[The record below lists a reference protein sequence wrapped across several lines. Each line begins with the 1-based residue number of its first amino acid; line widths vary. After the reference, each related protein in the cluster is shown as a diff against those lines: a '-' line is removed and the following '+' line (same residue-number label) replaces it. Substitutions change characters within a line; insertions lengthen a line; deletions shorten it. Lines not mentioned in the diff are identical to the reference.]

1 MLRLSYNSL
10 YELLRAYYIYP
21 HKKNN
26 QLQLSPM
33 TYYYSARCFSVGVL
47 SWPRDSFH
55 STRWCWLCILHV
67 SSVACVLWALLAARP
82 FLSRPSSVHLWKL
95 SWKRLLNFIKK
106 KTKGVF
112 RDFFYSLRWSKT
124 CRSKGRWDELK
135 LLCIGNFN
143 KMPPSDGKSFNH
155 AWNDSFK
162 RFN

>member
-82 FLSRPSSVHLWKL
+82 FLSLSRPSFVHLWKL

-112 RDFFYSLRWSKT
+112 RDFFALVQDVSVEGKVRWIEIIVYWKLQQNASKWRKIVQS
-124 CRSKGRWDELK
+124 C
-135 LLCIGNFN
+135 
-143 KMPPSDGKSFNH
+143 M
-155 AWNDSFK
+155 K
-162 RFN
+162 RLI

>member
-55 STRWCWLCILHV
+55 SMRCWLCILMSRQLLV
-67 SSVACVLWALLAARP
+67 SYELSSLLAL
-82 FLSRPSSVHLWKL
+82 FSLSAELRSFVKIVLKT
-95 SWKRLLNFIKK
+95 FIE
-106 KTKGVF
+106 F
-112 RDFFYSLRWSKT
+112 
-124 CRSKGRWDELK
+124 
-135 LLCIGNFN
+135 
-143 KMPPSDGKSFNH
+143 H
-155 AWNDSFK
+155 
-162 RFN
+162 